1 MIRPLSI
8 ALLLA
13 LPLLAQDP
21 VATNPT
27 PTPRAKQPAITVSV
41 TFAGGT
47 LGQFVDLLRHQE
59 PKANILVAPAALDAV
74 LPRLELNGAGL
85 EQALEAACSVA
96 DSAWLVRV
104 KEFAGEGAPVFSILV
119 AERQPSARS
128 TGAPPTGRTAV
139 YSLAQLT
146 GDTGLGVAIPVETVL
161 SAIEAATDGKLT
173 LRFHR
178 DSGLL
183 IVRGA
188 DEQIVVAREVLS
200 ELEND
205 VKQKRSEVLRKA
217 GVSPADGPGQ
227 GATK

>member
-1 MIRPLSI
+1 MIRSLSI

-21 VATNPT
+21 AIANPAA
-27 PTPRAKQPAITVSV
+27 TPRPKPPAITVSV
-41 TFAGGT
+41 SFAGGT

-59 PKANILVAPAALDAV
+59 PKANILVAPPALEAV
-74 LPRLELNGAGL
+74 LPRLELNGAGI

-96 DSAWLVRV
+96 ESAWLVRV
-104 KEFAGEGAPVFSILV
+104 KEFSGGGAPVFSILV
-119 AERQPSARS
+119 AERQSPPRS
-128 TGAPPTGRTAV
+128 SSPAAGGRTQV
-139 YSLAQLT
+139 CSLVQLT
-146 GDTGLGVAIPVETVL
+146 NDADKGIGIKVETVL
-161 SAIEAATDGKLT
+161 SAIEAATEGQLT

-188 DEQIVVAREVLS
+188 DEQILVAREVLS

-205 VKQKRSEVLRKA
+205 VKRKRSEALRKA

-227 GATK
+227 SATK